1 VVKWASYKLDTTWT
15 GWGKAETGSWKAST
29 PSGSS
34 FWSSTVTCAHF
45 GTLILIFAFQL
56 RVFEFGERFL
66 DRLDFEEGAL
76 KRIDVKLAPPTN
88 LPSDL
93 TGAEREEAEA
103 AWAKLEVC
111 WPHIIRIPF
120 LNLRP

>member
-1 VVKWASYKLDTTWT
+1 VQFLELHRHLRS
-15 GWGKAETGSWKAST
+15 
-29 PSGSS
+29 
-34 FWSSTVTCAHF
+34 F

-111 WPHIIRIPF
+111 RRHILLIPL